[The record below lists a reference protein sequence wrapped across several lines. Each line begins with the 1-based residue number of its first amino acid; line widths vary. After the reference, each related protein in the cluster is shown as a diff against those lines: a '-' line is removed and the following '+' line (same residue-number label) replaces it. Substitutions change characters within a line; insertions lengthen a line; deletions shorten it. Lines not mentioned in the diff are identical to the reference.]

1 MKRRSWIGLLLLC
14 FVSIT
19 AIAEA
24 SDLFGTI
31 RLKGQPL
38 PNAEITLRGGSEE
51 LRVKTNLRGYYSL
64 RNVEPGKY
72 TMIIQLHDQ
81 STRQVPVY
89 VFPQSTEKNIEL
101 K

>member
-1 MKRRSWIGLLLLC
+1 MKRRFWTGLLLCC
-14 FVSIT
+14 FVSAA

-24 SDLFGTI
+24 SDLFGTV

-38 PNAEITLRGGSEE
+38 PNTVVTLKDGRED
-51 LRVKTNLRGYYSL
+51 LQTKTNLRGYYSL
-64 RNVEPGKY
+64 RDIEPGKY
-72 TMIIQLHDQ
+72 TLVIQLHDR

-89 VFPQSTEKNIEL
+89 VFPQSTEKNIDL